1 MVNFKLATAR
11 NLSSKN
17 NEDKHVKNM
26 ILNGDRKQN
35 DASKAKQKD
44 NGAGKG

>member
-1 MVNFKLATAR
+1 MVKFKLATAR

-26 ILNGDRKQN
+26 ILNGDRKEN